1 MAWPIRP
8 MAHMPCIHMYMLLDV
23 YGAKV
28 PDYSLTWYQRGF
40 FRRCLR
46 HRRRAAVPERA
57 PPSFPSARCPRAR
70 PHTVAVLVP
79 VRAPPSSSSARR
91 RRPHAVCLVP
101 VLALSPSA
109 PVRAPSSSVA
119 AATAGDC
126 WGCACLLQPHVSSP
140 CWSVLLVVSSP
151 SQLLGFL
158 PCALN

>member
-109 PVRAPSSSVA
+109 PVRAPSSSPSRPPLLEI
-119 AATAGDC
+119 AGVVPVFCSPTFRLPAGQFC
-126 WGCACLLQPHVSSP
+126 WSSP
-140 CWSVLLVVSSP
+140 
-151 SQLLGFL
+151 L
-158 PCALN
+158 PHSC

>member
-57 PPSFPSARCPRAR
+57 PPSFPVRAPSPSAC
-70 PHTVAVLVP
+70 
-79 VRAPPSSSSARR
+79 APPSSSPARR
-91 RRPHAVCLVP
+91 RRPRAVRLVP
-101 VLALSPSA
+101 VLASSPSA
-109 PVRAPSSSVA
+109 PVRTPSSSPSRPPLLEI
-119 AATAGDC
+119 AGVVPVFC
-126 WGCACLLQPHVSSP
+126 SPACFSVVPSSP